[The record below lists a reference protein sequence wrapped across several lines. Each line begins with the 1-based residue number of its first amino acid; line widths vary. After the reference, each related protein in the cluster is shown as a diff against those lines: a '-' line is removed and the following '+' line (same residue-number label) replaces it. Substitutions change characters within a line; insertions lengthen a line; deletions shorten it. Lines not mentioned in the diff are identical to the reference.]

1 MYLDTSVWVR
11 LCLPEADSEQCEAI
25 AATASGF
32 VSSELLIGE
41 LTSALLAKER
51 NRLITS
57 SHREIILAKFD
68 EQIADGTLQLLP
80 LNSLIVRE
88 ATEVMRLVHPQVS
101 LRTLDALHLATYL
114 SVEAGPLFTKDRRM
128 LDAARRLN
136 IPLAGA

>member
-11 LCLPEADSEQCEAI
+11 LCLPEVDSEQCEAV

-32 VSSELLIGE
+32 VSSELLISE

-51 NRLITS
+51 NRSITAA
-57 SHREIILAKFD
+57 HREIILAKFD

-80 LNSLIVRE
+80 LNSVIVRE

-101 LRTLDALHLATYL
+101 LRTLDAIHLATYL

-128 LDAARRLN
+128 LEAARKLN